1 MLKIFSVAMLAAAG
15 FAITAASP
23 TAWAAD
29 LADVY
34 KLAQQNDP
42 QLQQAEATR
51 NATIQNKG
59 IARSGLLPQL
69 SADAQYQKQNGN
81 GEQSQFGVTEFQ
93 TFTTTTDQTDKS
105 WSIGLTQPLF
115 RWDRWVSLSQADIQA
130 AQAEVTFDIAKQ
142 DLIVRVAQAY
152 LNVLGAEDTLQAGLA
167 NQRALGKQLQQ
178 AKKKYQVGLTAI
190 TDVQQFQAAF
200 DQARATVIADQQAVT
215 AARDALRVIVGVPV
229 GDLREPAPGM
239 PLVPPTPNNAQQW
252 IDMAIQNNL
261 RLTSTRM
268 GAKIAAKT
276 VDIQAAARY
285 PTLDLRLQHAYSNSD
300 NEGKLNG
307 TLAPETSRFT
317 GNSVLLQFSLPIWSG
332 GAISARTRQA
342 KYNHVAA
349 EHQTQLVAR
358 QVEQNTRDAF
368 LGVMTGISQVKA
380 WKESVVSATT
390 ALQATEAGLRV
401 GTQTTVDVLNARNTL
416 LNAQTQYALSRYQ
429 YLLSSLQL
437 KQAAGTLDAK
447 DIAQL
452 NQWMTQ
458 KPKVPGSELE
468 QPAQPTLPQPA
479 SAQPPAVATGK

>member
-1 MLKIFSVAMLAAAG
+1 MLKILSVATLAAAG
-15 FAITAASP
+15 FAVTAAIP
-23 TAWAAD
+23 AARAAD

-42 QLQQAEATR
+42 QLQQAEAQR
-51 NATIQNKG
+51 EATLQYKG

-69 SADAQYQKQNGN
+69 SASAQYQKRKGD
-81 GEQSQFGVTEFQ
+81 GSSSQFGVTQFEN
-93 TFTTTTDQTDKS
+93 FTTTTDQTDKS

-115 RWDRWVSLSQADIQA
+115 HWDRWASLDQADIQA
-130 AQAEVTFDIAKQ
+130 AQAEVTYDIAKQ

-152 LNVLGAEDTLQAGLA
+152 FNVLGAEDTLQAGLA

-200 DQARATVIADQQAVT
+200 DQARATVIADQQNVT

-229 GDLREPAPGM
+229 GDLREPATDM

-252 IDMAIQNNL
+252 IDMAIQQNL
-261 RLTSTRM
+261 TLASTRM
-268 GAKIAAKT
+268 GAKIAAKS

-285 PTLDLRLQHAYSNSD
+285 PTLDLSLQHAYSSSND
-300 NEGKLNG
+300 QGKLNG
-307 TLAPETSRFT
+307 TFSPQTSQFT
-317 GNSVLLQFSLPIWSG
+317 GNSLMLQFTLPIWSG
-332 GAISARTRQA
+332 GAISARTKQA

-380 WKESVVSATT
+380 WKESVLSATT
-390 ALQATEAGLRV
+390 ALEATEAGLRV

-437 KQAAGTLDAK
+437 KQAAGTLDAQ
-447 DIAQL
+447 DVAHL

-458 KPKVPGSELE
+458 KPKVPGSELK
-468 QPAQPTLPQPA
+468 QPTMPQPA
-479 SAQPPAVATGK
+479 TARPPAVATGK